1 MSSQAANKV
10 YYKSRQRCVLC
21 GQQDAYTMNNRSLC
35 AECAEK
41 RRVLTANY
49 RNEHPE
55 QIKAYRAEYE
65 KSRRAA
71 GLCHACGKPTE
82 NGRSRC
88 PRCREKENRR
98 RREKVREDGL
108 VNLPRG
114 ENGICWTCNK
124 RPALRGKRLCRECM
138 ERQMDVLQNS
148 AWPMRKPWKRLTF
161 GRLCCEQAGLDTP

>member
-1 MSSQAANKV
+1 MTDRTANKA
-10 YYKSRQRCVLC
+10 YYRSRKRCTLC
-21 GQQDAYTMNNRSLC
+21 GKQDAYTLNDRSLC

-41 RRVLTANY
+41 RRILAANY

-55 QIKAYRAEYE
+55 RIKAYRAEYE
-65 KSRRAA
+65 KGRRAA

-114 ENGICWTCNK
+114 DNGVCWQCNK
-124 RPALRGKRLCRECM
+124 KPALDGQRLCQSCRDLCAAQALKLP
-138 ERQMDVLQNS
+138 RDRS
-148 AWPMRKPWKRLTF
+148 GHFWKELNYATF
-161 GRLCCEQAGLDTP
+161 AQARANP